1 MIKSDSF
8 YQALKHGKS
17 LDYVA
22 DGFQMGIF
30 DQFETG
36 QSIYKNEPKFTFI
49 DLFAGNY
56 LNKTSLYYVLKNFLD
71 KFYERFHQIL
81 RQKRIFLLNLKRLN
95 ESHRYPPKRDF
106 FQCFRK

>member
-1 MIKSDSF
+1 MAIRLRIENEFLLLVFWNRKHYPLQNYLNKTSLYYVLKNFLDKFYERFHQILRQKDFVIIAKNGHNSF

-36 QSIYKNEPKFTFI
+36 QSIYKNEPSWV
-49 DLFAGNY
+49 D
-56 LNKTSLYYVLKNFLD
+56 
-71 KFYERFHQIL
+71 
-81 RQKRIFLLNLKRLN
+81 
-95 ESHRYPPKRDF
+95 
-106 FQCFRK
+106 

>member
-1 MIKSDSF
+1 VDFVIIAKNGHNSF
-8 YQALKHGKS
+8 YQELKHGKS

-49 DLFAGNY
+49 D
-56 LNKTSLYYVLKNFLD
+56 
-71 KFYERFHQIL
+71 
-81 RQKRIFLLNLKRLN
+81 
-95 ESHRYPPKRDF
+95 
-106 FQCFRK
+106 